1 MAGSVTHR
9 HSLLMEPG
17 LPSLSLV
24 GVALGVVTATVEVA
38 TCICI
43 ISASNDGRG

>member
-1 MAGSVTHR
+1 MHR

-38 TCICI
+38 ICT